1 MVKGK
6 KLSLAGSWASQI
18 LPIALSVNLAP
29 VNYLPWVVPGLMAA
43 TFTFSASMMPA
54 LAASSQEIAL
64 NNEGVKALQ
73 AENYQ
78 LAIQKFR
85 EALKIDPKH
94 PYGLAKE
101 NLAIAYNNYGLKLQD
116 NPKEAIKQF
125 HQALILNPTNPTTL
139 ANLDAIISIMN
150 KNPRAFKDRVELG
163 DQSRLSGD
171 LVGAAIE
178 YGEALKLK
186 DDAKIHFKLG
196 EVYRVLNDND
206 KAIQAYQAA
215 ARSGDSGEI
224 EVGLGQTYQAK
235 GDLPAALAA
244 FDRALALKPD
254 DSDVLDALVTGWE
267 EALKADPVA
276 PQNHIGLGK
285 ALQYRGDYDQ
295 AAAEYKQALMFDRG
309 NQMAKQ
315 LLDGIGEAKKGAAFK
330 KHADAGVD
338 LQTRKL
344 YDAALEEYK
353 RALDLNPRSVEVL
366 VDIGTVY
373 QAKEDFDGAVQFY
386 NKALAIE
393 PSNALAQQGI
403 KAASESKA
411 HKAIEN
417 AVAEAMDLFKLGKYD
432 EAIAKY
438 QFILQAHPKD
448 AVTHFNLGATYQA
461 KKDIDQAITEYKQA
475 TFFDPKSEE
484 YKRALEVA
492 LDAKAQPLIDAGVKK
507 HEQKDYTAAIDY
519 YQQALAIRPKNASL
533 WFNLA
538 GALYQREDYVKAQDA
553 YERAMEID
561 PKGQADDRYLV
572 AVIDEHFGRGQQA
585 LTQYMK
591 YIAENSQG
599 KYAQAARERIKALQI
614 NIADTLKIKSEKE
627 MAMDKDAIDSYQK
640 ALELQK
646 NKQWDEA
653 LALYKRAMQIHTK
666 DADIPFAIGTLFQ
679 QKGDIDLAL
688 NWYQKAI
695 DLDPKNKTYQL
706 AQQQSFELKAAPLI
720 EQAVQKQQAGEIPQA
735 IDLYQ
740 KALSVLPNRAMIWRN
755 LGTAYQ
761 HGDDFGNARAAYQ
774 KAWDLDPKAEQANL
788 YFMAAIDEHYGQGAK
803 ALEEYRKYLSLLP
816 AGELAGQAKERVS
829 ALTANI
835 NDTKKLLTRGEASKI
850 KESSDAFEQ
859 AVKLQGS
866 GQYDAAIPLYKKAI
880 EGMPTESSFPYSLGT
895 AYQAKND
902 LDSAIEWYKKA
913 LQLDPKNKDY
923 HKVLTTA
930 YELKAGPIIDQAIA
944 KHGAGDLAGAVALY
958 RQGLEVMPENAR
970 TWTNLGGAL
979 QSMDDFAKARD
990 AYQKALDLDAKGE
1003 IDDWFFIGNIDEHYG
1018 LGGKALTEYQKYVMA
1033 APKGKYI
1040 KEANDRIHALSINPN
1055 QTQKLLTSHE
1065 QKNLSA
1071 INDLFQNAVKL
1082 QQEGKHDEA
1091 IAQYKKLVGMAPN
1104 EASYWYSMGTCY
1116 QANNDID
1123 NAIDCYV
1130 HASSL
1135 NPKEPSYKQ
1144 YVEQLKAAKADPL
1157 INDAIKKHSEGDY
1170 ATAISLYQKAL
1181 TLVPKNARTWTNL
1194 AAAYQASDDFARA
1207 RENYQK
1213 ALDMDA
1219 KGEVDN
1225 WYYLA
1230 ALDEHSGQ
1238 GKKAFSEYEKYL
1250 QFAPKGNFYQL
1261 AYQRYQA
1268 LYQNPNAV
1276 QKLVTAAQQK
1286 QSAAASG
1293 AFDEAVKLQTENK
1306 FDEALAKYKEA
1317 IAVNANEPSYWYSIG
1332 TCYQAKGDVDSA
1344 LSSYQKAVQLNP
1356 KEAQYK
1362 QVLNQLKQAKAGP
1375 YLESAFKK
1383 QTTKNEA
1390 GNYDLAGAIADYEAA
1405 LRLYEDGTTRLNLGT
1420 AYQANANLPQ
1430 ALSCYQRAVQL
1441 DPKQV
1446 DAYYYMGTVYEG
1458 MKQPG
1463 LALQQY
1469 RKYLQVAAGGQNAAD
1484 AKERIKI
1491 LGSAK

>member
-1 MVKGK
+1 MGKGK
-6 KLSLAGSWASQI
+6 KLSPAGSWASQI

-29 VNYLPWVVPGLMAA
+29 WIVPGVVAA
-43 TFTFSASMMPA
+43 TFTFPELMIEAM
-54 LAASSQEIAL
+54 AASSQVISL
-64 NNEGVKALQ
+64 NNDGVKALN
-73 AENYQ
+73 AGNYQ
-78 LAIQKFR
+78 LAIQKFQ
-85 EALKIDPKH
+85 EALKLDGS
-94 PYGLAKE
+94 YVLAKD
-101 NLAIAYNNYGLKLQD
+101 NLAIAFNNYGLMLQN

-125 HQALILNPTNPTTL
+125 HQALILSPTNPTTL
-139 ANLDAIISIMN
+139 ANLEAIIGMMN
-150 KNPRAFKDRVELG
+150 KNPHSFKDRVELG
-163 DQSRLSGD
+163 DQSRMGGD

-178 YGEALKLK
+178 YSEALKIK

-196 EVYRVLNDND
+196 EVYRVRGENDR
-206 KAIQAYQAA
+206 AIQAYQSA
-215 ARSGDSGEI
+215 ARSGDSAEI
-224 EVGLGQTYQAK
+224 QVSMGQAYQAK
-235 GDLPAALAA
+235 GDLPSALSA

-254 DSDVLDALVTGWE
+254 DTEVLDALVTGWE

-285 ALQYRGDYDQ
+285 ALQYRGDFDQ
-295 AAAEYKQALMFDRG
+295 AAAEYKQALMFDRN

-315 LLDGIGEAKKGAAFK
+315 LLDGIAEAKKGAAFK

-353 RALDLNPRSVEVL
+353 KALELNPRSVEVL
-366 VDIGTVY
+366 VDIGTVF

-403 KAASESKA
+403 KAASEAKA
-411 HKAIEN
+411 HKAIES
-417 AVAEAMDLFKLGKYD
+417 AVSEGMELFKLGKYD

-438 QFILQAHPKD
+438 QFILQANPKD

-492 LDAKAQPLIDAGVKK
+492 LDLKAQPLIDAGVKR
-507 HEQKDYTAAIDY
+507 HEQKDYTGAIDY

-533 WFNLA
+533 WFNMA
-538 GALYQREDYVKAQDA
+538 GALYQREDYVKAQEA
-553 YERAMEID
+553 YQRAMEID

-572 AVIDEHFGRGQQA
+572 AVIDEHFGRGQEA
-585 LTQYMK
+585 LNQYLK

-599 KYAQAARERIKALQI
+599 KYGQAARERIKALQV

-627 MAMDKDAIDSYQK
+627 LAADKDAADSYQK

-646 NKQWDEA
+646 AKQWDEA
-653 LALYKRAMQIHTK
+653 LALYKKAMGIHPK
-666 DADIPFAIGTLFQ
+666 DSDIPFAIGTLFQ

-688 NWYQKAI
+688 SWYQKAI
-695 DLDPKNKTYQL
+695 DLDPKNKTFQQ
-706 AQQQSFELKAAPLI
+706 AQHQAFEMKAAPLI
-720 EQAVQKQQAGEIPQA
+720 EQAVQKQQAGDIPQA

-740 KALSVLPNRAMIWRN
+740 KALAVLPNRAMIWRN

-774 KAWDLDPKAEQANL
+774 KALELDPKSEQANF
-788 YFMAAIDEHYGQGAK
+788 YFMAAIDEHYGQGSK
-803 ALEEYRKYLSLLP
+803 ALDEYKKYLSLLP
-816 AGELAGQAKERVS
+816 QGELASQAKERIA
-829 ALTANI
+829 ALSANI
-835 NDTKKLLTRGEASKI
+835 NDTKKLLTRGEQSKI
-850 KESSDAFEQ
+850 KESSDAFDQ

-880 EGMPTESSFPYSLGT
+880 EGMPTEASFPYSLGT
-895 AYQAKND
+895 AYQAKGD
-902 LDSAIEWYKKA
+902 FDSAIDQYKKA
-913 LQLDPKNKDY
+913 VQLDPKNKDY
-923 HKVLTTA
+923 QKVLSTA

-944 KHGAGDLAGAVALY
+944 KHGAGDLAGAVAMY
-958 RQGLEVMPENAR
+958 KQGLAILPNNAH

-979 QSMDDFAKARD
+979 QSMDDFSNARD
-990 AYQKALDLDAKGE
+990 AYQKAVDLDPKGE
-1003 IDDWFFIGNIDEHYG
+1003 VDNLFFIGNVDEHYG
-1018 LGGKALTEYQKYVMA
+1018 LGGKALTNYQKYVMN
-1033 APKGKYI
+1033 APKGKYV
-1040 KEANDRIHALSINPN
+1040 KEANDRIHVLSVNPN
-1055 QTQKLLTSHE
+1055 QTQKLLTAGE
-1065 QKNLSA
+1065 QKNLA
-1071 INDLFQNAVKL
+1071 QVNDVFQNAVKL
-1082 QQEGKHDEA
+1082 QQEGKYDEA
-1091 IAQYKKLVGMAPN
+1091 TVQYKKLIGMAPN
-1104 EASYWYSMGTCY
+1104 EASYWYSMGTNF

-1123 NAIDCYV
+1123 NAIDSYA
-1130 HASSL
+1130 HASTL

-1144 YVEQLKAAKADPL
+1144 YVEQLKAAKADP
-1157 INDAIKKHSEGDY
+1157 IVNEAIKMHGAGDF
-1170 ATAISLYQKAL
+1170 ASAISLYQKAIA
-1181 TLVPKNARTWTNL
+1181 LVPKNARNFTNL
-1194 AAAYQASDDFARA
+1194 ASAYQASDDFARA

-1213 ALDMDA
+1213 ALDMDP
-1219 KGEVDN
+1219 KNEVDN
-1225 WYYLA
+1225 WYYLG
-1230 ALDEHSGQ
+1230 ALDEHAGQ

-1250 QFAPKGNFYQL
+1250 QYAPKGNFYQL

-1276 QKLVTAAQQK
+1276 QKLVTAAQHK
-1286 QSAAASG
+1286 QAAAASG
-1293 AFDEAVKLQTENK
+1293 AFDEAIKLQTDNK

-1362 QVLNQLKQAKAGP
+1362 QVLDQLKQAKAGP
-1375 YLESAFKK
+1375 YLDSAFKK

-1390 GNYDLAGAIADYEAA
+1390 GNYDLPGAIADYESA
-1405 LRLYEDGTTRLNLGT
+1405 LRLFEDGTTRLNLGT
-1420 AYQANANLPQ
+1420 AYQANNNLAQ

-1441 DPKQV
+1441 DTKQV
-1446 DAYYYMGTVYEG
+1446 DAYYYMGTVYEA

-1469 RKYLQVAAGGQNAAD
+1469 RKYLQAAPGGQNAPD

-1491 LGSAK
+1491 LGSAH